1 MTATRVMKSHHDL
14 KGKAVEIKKIV
25 VIIAIANGQ
34 GQPPETGKKRGS
46 EAHLALGINA
56 KESEAVQIQERDT
69 RFLTKIKTVGV
80 IEKGDMIRV
89 APGVLIPLDLTETC
103 IEVDEVALDRT
114 QEKEIGMVIHP
125 EIAEDN
131 KISILYYTYC
141 IAS

>member
-14 KGKAVEIKKIV
+14 KGKAVEIKKIAV
-25 VIIAIANGQ
+25 KIAIENDQ
-34 GQPPETGKKRGS
+34 GQPPETGQKRGS
-46 EAHLALGINA
+46 EADLALGINA

-69 RFLTKIKTVGV
+69 RVLTKIKTVEV

-89 APGVLIPLDLTETC
+89 APGVLSPLDLPETC
-103 IEVDEVALDRT
+103 IEVDEVALDRI
-114 QEKEIGMVIHP
+114 QEKEIGMAIHP

-131 KISILYYTYC
+131 KISVLYYTYC